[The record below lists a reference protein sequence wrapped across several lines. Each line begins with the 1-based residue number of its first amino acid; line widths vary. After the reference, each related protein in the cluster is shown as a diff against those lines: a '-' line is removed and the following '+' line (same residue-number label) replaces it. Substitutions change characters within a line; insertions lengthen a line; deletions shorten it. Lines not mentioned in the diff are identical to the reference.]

1 VKHHIK
7 DDLIVQ
13 KEGLLDDGICLGAFG
28 MIRTLI
34 VDDHELVRSGVR
46 LMLESAS
53 DIEVVGEA
61 QSGEDALA
69 LAKTLRPDVIL
80 MDISMPGIGGFGA
93 CLRLLARHLN
103 EPAKVLIL
111 SGSIEPLLLA
121 KLLELGVSGY
131 LSKHVAGPELA
142 NAIRTVYTGNQYLDP
157 SLAETISEVFSNSAL
172 SADQSPV
179 RLLSQKELQIFL
191 MLSKGMAPRY
201 IAEKLCLSDKTVG
214 GYHHDILH
222 KLGVKTDVELAHLAV
237 KYHLI
242 DIDD

>member
-1 VKHHIK
+1 MKRRIK
-7 DDLIVQ
+7 DDFIVQ
-13 KEGLLDDGICLGAFG
+13 KEMVVGSICLGAFG

-46 LMLESAS
+46 LMLEGAS
-53 DIEVVGEA
+53 DIEVIGEA
-61 QSGEDALA
+61 QSGEDALT
-69 LAKTLRPDVIL
+69 LARTLHPDVIL

-103 EPAKVLIL
+103 EPVKILIL
-111 SGSIEPLLLA
+111 SGSAEPLLLA

-131 LSKHVAGPELA
+131 LSKHVAGSELVS
-142 NAIRTVYTGNQYLDP
+142 AIRIVYGGNQYLDS
-157 SLAETISEVFSNSAL
+157 SLAETIAEVFSNSAL

-191 MLSKGMAPRY
+191 MLSKGMAPRQ
-201 IAEKLCLSDKTVG
+201 IAKNLCLSDKTVG
-214 GYHHDILH
+214 GYHYDILH

-237 KYHLI
+237 RYHLI
-242 DIDD
+242 DIAD

>member
-1 VKHHIK
+1 
-7 DDLIVQ
+7 
-13 KEGLLDDGICLGAFG
+13 

-46 LMLESAS
+46 LMLENTP
-53 DIEVVGEA
+53 DITVVGEA
-61 QSGEDALA
+61 PTGEDALT
-69 LAKTLRPDVIL
+69 LAKTLYPDVIL

-103 EPAKVLIL
+103 EPAKILIL
-111 SGSIEPLLLA
+111 SGSIEPLLLS

-131 LSKHVAGPELA
+131 LSKHVGGSELA
-142 NAIRTVYTGNQYLDP
+142 NAIRMVYAGNQHLDP
-157 SLAETISEVFSNSAL
+157 SLAETISEVFSNNAL

-191 MLSKGMAPRY
+191 MLSKGVAPRY
-201 IAEKLCLSDKTVG
+201 IAKQLCLSDKTIS

-242 DIDD
+242 DIAD

>member
-1 VKHHIK
+1 
-7 DDLIVQ
+7 
-13 KEGLLDDGICLGAFG
+13 

-46 LMLESAS
+46 LMLENTP
-53 DIEVVGEA
+53 DITVVGEA
-61 QSGEDALA
+61 PTGEDALT
-69 LAKTLRPDVIL
+69 LAKTLYPDVIL

-103 EPAKVLIL
+103 EPAKILIL

-131 LSKHVAGPELA
+131 LSKHVGGPELA
-142 NAIRTVYTGNQYLDP
+142 NAIRMVYAGNQYLDP
-157 SLAETISEVFSNSAL
+157 SLAETISEVFSSNAL

-179 RLLSQKELQIFL
+179 RVLSEKELQIFL
-191 MLSKGMAPRY
+191 MLSKGIAPRY
-201 IAEKLCLSDKTVG
+201 IAKQLCLSDKTIS

-237 KYHLI
+237 RYHLI
-242 DIDD
+242 DIAD